1 LVIQYDQGG
10 FLALESKIHLG
21 SEPIIIQAIDD
32 CLKKVTLEAM
42 PTIFGYGTDLW
53 KYPILVEL
61 IEQEHGMTFSET
73 F

>member
-1 LVIQYDQGG
+1 M
-10 FLALESKIHLG
+10 ALESKIPPG

-53 KYPILVEL
+53 KYPLLVEL
-61 IEQEHGMTFSET
+61 LE
-73 F
+73 